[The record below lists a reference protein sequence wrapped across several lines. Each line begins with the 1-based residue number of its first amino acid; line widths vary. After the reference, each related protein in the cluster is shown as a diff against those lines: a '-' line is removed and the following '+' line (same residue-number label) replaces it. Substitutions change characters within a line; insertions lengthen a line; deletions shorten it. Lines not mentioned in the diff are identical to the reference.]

1 MNPPSKT
8 KPIHHLVFSGG
19 NIYGFTFYGIM
30 KTLQQNGVWDL
41 ANIRTIHATSIG
53 AVISTIIALNYE
65 WETTDK
71 YLIHRPL
78 SELINFDIST
88 ILGCVQNCGFFTLK
102 LIENYFYNLFT
113 GKDMSPK
120 ITMLEFFEKTGIE
133 LHFFTTKITGFEMI
147 DLSYKTHPNWMMT
160 EAIYASSAL
169 FPFLSP
175 LFKDGELYVD
185 GGFLLNN
192 PLTKCIETI
201 SKGGDKNEET
211 GGLDSILVIR
221 LKKYVVPN
229 QTRYLTVENYTIFSF
244 FEEFIENILKRLDIG
259 NLEDNERVTNITIDS
274 SFMNAMDFTIYSKI
288 ECRKELIDYGVQIAK
303 EFLHTYND
311 KVKDV

>member
-1 MNPPSKT
+1 MEPPSLKT
-8 KPIHHLVFSGG
+8 KPIQHLVFSGG
-19 NIYGFTFYGIM
+19 NIYGYTFYGIM
-30 KTLQQNGVWDL
+30 KTLQQNGVWNL
-41 ANIRTIHATSIG
+41 ANIRTIYATSIG
-53 AVISTIIALNYE
+53 AVISTIIALNYD

-71 YLIHRPL
+71 YLIHRPMN
-78 SELINFDIST
+78 ELINFDIST
-88 ILGCVQNCGFFTLK
+88 ILGCVQNCGFFTPR

-147 DLSYKTHPNWMMT
+147 DLSYKTHPDWMMT

-192 PLTKCIETI
+192 PLTKCIESITTTETADVE
-201 SKGGDKNEET
+201 DK
-211 GGLDSILVIR
+211 LDSILVIR

-229 QTRYLTVENYTIFSF
+229 QTRYLTVENYNIFNF
-244 FEEFIENILKRLDIG
+244 FEEFVENILKRLDIG
-259 NLEDNERVTNITIDS
+259 NLDDNERVTNITIDS
-274 SFMNAMDFTIYSKI
+274 SFMNTMDFTIYSKM
-288 ECRKELIDYGVQIAK
+288 ECRKELIDYGIQIA
-303 EFLHTYND
+303 EIFLRD
-311 KVKDV
+311 KLNA

>member
-1 MNPPSKT
+1 MNSSLLKTPP
-8 KPIHHLVFSGG
+8 IQHLVFSGG

-41 ANIRTIHATSIG
+41 ANIKTIHATSIG
-53 AVISTIIALNYE
+53 AVISTIIALNYD

-78 SELINFDIST
+78 SELINFDIAT
-88 ILGCVQNCGFFTLK
+88 IFGCVQNCGFFTLK

-113 GKDMSPK
+113 GKDLSPK

-133 LHFFTTKITGFEMI
+133 LHFFTTKITGFEMV
-147 DLSYKTHPNWMMT
+147 DLSYKTHPDWMMT

-192 PLTKCIETI
+192 PLTKCIENI
-201 SKGGDKNEET
+201 STSNKEINNDKLN
-211 GGLDSILVIR
+211 SILVIR

-244 FEEFIENILKRLDIG
+244 FEEFVENILKRLDIG
-259 NLEDNERVTNITIDS
+259 NNEDNEKVTNITIDS
-274 SFMNAMDFTIYSKI
+274 SFMNAMDFTIYSKM
-288 ECRKELIDYGVQIAK
+288 ECRKELIDYGIKIAK
-303 EFLHTYND
+303 EYLQKDLTTND
-311 KVKDV
+311 V